1 MAHSLRTVGYDVDV
15 AETADEASRR
25 LDVQF
30 YGVVVADWRLPDRDG
45 IELADRAGR
54 LGAKTLIVS
63 GYLFMLPPAATARQ
77 EVTMKPVRPGE
88 LAAAIRR
95 AIGSANEP

>member
-1 MAHSLRTVGYDVDV
+1 MDLRLLMAHSLRTVGYDVDV

-63 GYLFMLPPAATARQ
+63 GYLFMLLPQ
-77 EVTMKPVRPGE
+77 QRPG
-88 LAAAIRR
+88 RKSR
-95 AIGSANEP
+95 